1 MKTNIQY
8 FNEDWKVLGQ
18 FFPRGWK
25 KQAKTLGAMTRQR
38 SISSVNKLLQLLLIH
53 LSDGYSLRE
62 TVAIAKSG
70 GITDISDVSLLKR
83 LKNSAEWF
91 RWMSLELLER
101 KGIDMTVP
109 RWLSGYNVK
118 SIDASVITEPGSTG
132 TDWRLHYSIYLFGLQ
147 CDQFIITQPNVG
159 ESFVNFKVN
168 PGDLFIG
175 DRAYGRFKSLKY
187 VKDNGGDYIV
197 RFKNKAFSLYC
208 NKEEFKVVEEL
219 KSLRVGQVK
228 EWSLIAV
235 TNGGSELNLRLC
247 AIKKNR
253 KTAENSIKKAKKEA
267 SKKQKT
273 IDPETLELHKYV
285 IILTSIKQDISA
297 KLILELYRCRWQVE
311 IAFKRLKSILGL
323 GHLPKT
329 DPQSCRAWLHG
340 KMFVA
345 LLAQAIVDEGRLFSP
360 WGYPLS

>member
-1 MKTNIQY
+1 MKATIQY
-8 FNEDWKVLGQ
+8 FDEDWKVLSQ
-18 FFPRGWK
+18 FFPKGWK
-25 KQAKTLGAMTRQR
+25 IRAKTLGAMTRQR
-38 SISSVNKLLQLLLIH
+38 SVHSVNKLLQLLLIH

-70 GITDISDVSLLKR
+70 GIADISDVSLLKR
-83 LKNSAEWF
+83 LKNSSEWF
-91 RWMSLELLER
+91 RWMSLELLHR
-101 KGIDMTVP
+101 KGIEMKIP
-109 RWLSGYNVK
+109 QWLSKYNVK

-132 TDWRLHYSIYLFGLQ
+132 TDWRLHYSVYLFGLQ

-159 ESFVNFKVN
+159 ESFVNFKVE

-187 VKDNGGDYIV
+187 VKDNGGDFIT
-197 RFKNKAFSLYC
+197 RFKNKAFSLYY
-208 NKEEFKVVEEL
+208 NNEELKLVEEL
-219 KSLRVGQVK
+219 KNLRVNNIK
-228 EWSLIAV
+228 EWPLTVI
-235 TNGGSELNLRLC
+235 TSEGTGLNLRLC
-247 AIKKNR
+247 AVKKNR
-253 KTAENSIKKAKKEA
+253 KAAEDAIKKAKRLA
-267 SKKQKT
+267 SKRQET
-273 IDPETLELHKYV
+273 IDPETIELHKYV
-285 IILTSIKQDISA
+285 IVLTSLEQEISA

-311 IAFKRLKSILGL
+311 IAFKRLKGILGL

>member
-1 MKTNIQY
+1 MKANIQY
-8 FNEDWKVLGQ
+8 FSEDWKVLSR
-18 FFPRGWK
+18 FFPKGWK
-25 KQAKTLGAMTRQR
+25 MQAKTLGALTRQR
-38 SISSVNKLLQLLLIH
+38 SINSVNKLLQLLLIH
-53 LSDGYSLRE
+53 LADGFSLRE
-62 TVAIAKSG
+62 TVAIAKRG
-70 GITDISDVSLLKR
+70 NIADISDVALLKR
-83 LKNSAEWF
+83 LKSSSEWF
-91 RWMSLELLER
+91 RWMSLELLKR
-101 KGIDMTVP
+101 KGIDMKIP

-159 ESFVNFKVN
+159 ESFLNFKVEQ
-168 PGDLFIG
+168 GDLFIG

-187 VKDNGGDYIV
+187 VKDNGGDFIV

-208 NKEEFKVVEEL
+208 DNEEFKVVEEL
-219 KSLRVGQVK
+219 KVLKVGQIR
-228 EWSLIAV
+228 EWPLIAS
-235 TNGGSELNLRLC
+235 TSEGTELNLRLC
-247 AIKKNR
+247 AIKKN
-253 KTAENSIKKAKKEA
+253 KKAAEAAIKKVKKVA

-273 IDPETLELHKYV
+273 IDPETLELHKYI
-285 IILTSIKQDISA
+285 IILTSLKQEISA
-297 KLILELYRCRWQVE
+297 KLISELYRCRWQVE
-311 IAFKRLKSILGL
+311 IAFKRLKSIMGL

-329 DPQSCRAWLHG
+329 DVQSCRAWLHG